1 MQIEDDDKMA
11 IQVRFLSENK
21 IEGNAEA
28 MLADYEE
35 TAGEPVKS
43 PLPVADITTYRTS
56 TVHGPRDLTPFFL
69 RRV

>member
-11 IQVRFLSENK
+11 DQVWFLSENE

-35 TAGEPVKS
+35 TAGEPFKS
-43 PLPVADITTYRTS
+43 PLPVAGITTYRTS
-56 TVHGPRDLTPFFL
+56 TVPGTWRRFF
-69 RRV
+69 